1 MVGGRP
7 LPDMPRG
14 EEVEWGITGED
25 RERMGAFASKSRFD
39 RTPEDLRPPEE
50 REDG

>member
-1 MVGGRP
+1 MHGARRHRH
-7 LPDMPRG
+7 MARG
-14 EEVEWGITGED
+14 EQSDWGITGED
-25 RERMGAFASKSRFD
+25 RDRIRAFASKSRFD